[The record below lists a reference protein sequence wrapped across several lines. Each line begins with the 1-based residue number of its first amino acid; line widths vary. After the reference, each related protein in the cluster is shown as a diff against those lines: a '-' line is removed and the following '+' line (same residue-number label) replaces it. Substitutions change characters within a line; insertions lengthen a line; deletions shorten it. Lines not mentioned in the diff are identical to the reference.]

1 MRVMEGESETTLDG
15 KDSSSLDIVEVSTW
29 VVNELIDL
37 EDSAYND
44 ISSSADSVAEEKQL
58 SELIDDCL
66 IAADGLVGEI
76 KKDLVLNETI
86 SELSDCNSQLENENE
101 DSNDDTLTEQTSGS
115 IVTSVKQ
122 TTAEKVDKDEDM
134 DDLTLEFSMVSLKNS
149 TLAED
154 HSHSFHGIVFDE
166 VKMFK

>member
-1 MRVMEGESETTLDG
+1 MIWKT
-15 KDSSSLDIVEVSTW
+15 
-29 VVNELIDL
+29 N
-37 EDSAYND
+37 

-76 KKDLVLNETI
+76 KKDLVLDETI
-86 SELSDCNSQLENENE
+86 SELSDGTSRLDDENE
-101 DSNDDTLTEQTSGS
+101 DSNDDTITEQTSAS
-115 IVTSVKQ
+115 IITPVKQ
-122 TTAEKVDKDEDM
+122 TTTAEKVDKDEDM

-154 HSHSFHGIVFDE
+154 HSRSFHGIRFDE
-166 VKMFK
+166 VKMQHVGMLRIF